1 MQLIFNKLKNINSK
15 MSDENIKRVVKKN
28 NTKKMSIKV
37 STEDK
42 EVPPSNDANKDKKD
56 KSKDN
61 KANSNIKS
69 SSKKEANKPT
79 LAELEE
85 NTKKME
91 KEFSDIKGQLKSE
104 ESKTLEEVGS
114 LNKQL
119 EQLNKNQINVC
130 KNNKILLNKLRK
142 MDSEVSKKYD
152 DKFKMSKILEN
163 KKARGYNRD
172 INMKI
177 KSNENEKINI
187 QKDIKYNQDEINRL
201 SELLKE
207 MKDGGLLAEEY
218 KELQKNISQI
228 QKEVD
233 ELNLI
238 KFIHKSCIKN

>member
-1 MQLIFNKLKNINSK
+1 

-69 SSKKEANKPT
+69 SSKKETNEPT

-114 LNKQL
+114 LNIVL
-119 EQLNKNQINVC
+119 PRNV
-130 KNNKILLNKLRK
+130 
-142 MDSEVSKKYD
+142 KYCHY
-152 DKFKMSKILEN
+152 MVLH
-163 KKARGYNRD
+163 
-172 INMKI
+172 
-177 KSNENEKINI
+177 
-187 QKDIKYNQDEINRL
+187 
-201 SELLKE
+201 LKE
-207 MKDGGLLAEEY
+207 M
-218 KELQKNISQI
+218 NI
-228 QKEVD
+228 
-233 ELNLI
+233 
-238 KFIHKSCIKN
+238 

>member
-69 SSKKEANKPT
+69 SSKKETNEPT

-104 ESKTLEEVGS
+104 ETI
-114 LNKQL
+114 KQ
-119 EQLNKNQINVC
+119 
-130 KNNKILLNKLRK
+130 
-142 MDSEVSKKYD
+142 
-152 DKFKMSKILEN
+152 
-163 KKARGYNRD
+163 
-172 INMKI
+172 
-177 KSNENEKINI
+177 KSN
-187 QKDIKYNQDEINRL
+187 
-201 SELLKE
+201 
-207 MKDGGLLAEEY
+207 
-218 KELQKNISQI
+218 
-228 QKEVD
+228 
-233 ELNLI
+233 
-238 KFIHKSCIKN
+238 